1 MERIIG
7 RDIYEGKISEAY
19 VMHLRDLGHGHKEAS
34 ISRAIDWEH
43 VCTMT
48 EAAYAQYLETLEAW
62 KLSPAGILAAQER
75 DEKNKERSAR
85 RAKTKVRR
93 LCKAMGVDALLTL
106 TYRENQ
112 QDLEVTKK
120 HMKEFVRRV
129 RRLVPGF
136 AYVAAFERQ
145 KRGAWHIHMGIHA
158 LPFNLPWA
166 GVKVKSY
173 SVIRAVWRAVVGDLG
188 GNIDQARKKRYSR
201 KTPAK
206 MASYISKYILKAFE
220 DGEEHSNRYS
230 ASACTLPPAVRM
242 YFQSAS
248 MAELIALVYSE
259 IGEGAALTSP
269 WLSSFGDR
277 FFLVAEPAPPD
288 KVSAFH

>member
-1 MERIIG
+1 MQRIIG
-7 RDIYEGKISEAY
+7 RDIYEGKFSDAY
-19 VMHLRDLGHGHKEAS
+19 VMHMHDLGHGHREAS

-43 VCTMT
+43 TGTMS
-48 EAAYAQYLETLEAW
+48 EDAYAMYQENLDRLHSDPDW
-62 KLSPAGILAAQER
+62 LAER
-75 DEKNKERSAR
+75 EQIHRERAAR

-112 QDLEVTKK
+112 QDLDTTKK

-145 KRGAWHIHMGIHA
+145 KRGAWHVHMGIHA

-173 SVIRAVWRAVVGDLG
+173 SVIRAVWRSVVGDLG

-242 YFQSAS
+242 RFQSAS

-259 IGEGAALTSP
+259 MGEPGTLTSP

-288 KVSAFH
+288 KVSVFN

>member
-19 VMHLRDLGHGHKEAS
+19 VMHLHDLGHGHKEAS

-43 VCTMT
+43 TGTMT
-48 EAAYAQYLETLEAW
+48 DGAYAQYLETLEAW

-75 DEKNKERSAR
+75 DEKNKERAAR

-112 QDLEVTKK
+112 RDLELTKK
-120 HMKEFVRRV
+120 HLKEFVRRV

-145 KRGAWHIHMGIHA
+145 KRGAWHVHMGIHA

-173 SVIRAVWRAVVGDLG
+173 SVIRAVWRAVVGELG
-188 GNIDQARKKRYSR
+188 GNIDQARKKRHSR
-201 KTPAK
+201 RTPAK

-220 DGEEHSNRYS
+220 EGEDYSNRYS

-242 YFQSAS
+242 RFQSAN
-248 MAELIALVYSE
+248 MADLIALVYSE
-259 IGEGAALTSP
+259 MGEAGTLTSP

-288 KVSAFH
+288 KVPAFH